1 MIRDG
6 HEIFFSIRLN
16 TDTHELIVYPI
27 NLYQKVFFVL
37 ANFFSFTHS
46 HSNDHTDDVSDIFF
60 LLFDSIDMN

>member
-37 ANFFSFTHS
+37 ANFFHS
-46 HSNDHTDDVSDIFF
+46 LTLTQMIILMMCQTFF
-60 LLFDSIDMN
+60 FAFRFN